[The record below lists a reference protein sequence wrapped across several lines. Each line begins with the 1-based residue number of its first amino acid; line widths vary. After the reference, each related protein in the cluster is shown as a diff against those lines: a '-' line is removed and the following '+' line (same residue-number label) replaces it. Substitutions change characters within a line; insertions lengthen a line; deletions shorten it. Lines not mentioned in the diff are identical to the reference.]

1 MLMRRGMTR
10 VITPAI
16 FLSAS
21 ILAAC
26 AQDAAPSTPG
36 TDELAGEDGE
46 DGETREVEATAA

>member
-21 ILAAC
+21 ILC
-26 AQDAAPSTPG
+26 AQDAAPATPD
-36 TDELAGEDGE
+36 TDERAGDDGE